1 MTAERRRDTRVPPA
15 VRVTARIRT
24 TVDAGILNLSRRGAL
39 IQTESP
45 LVPGSTYELRL
56 MTPGVEVRIPSRVR
70 RCKIQLGG
78 ARTYHSGLEFQEI
91 PEEGQ
96 RVLEGLVRIARQG
109 RPLSG
114 MIKLSPKE

>member
-1 MTAERRRDTRVPPA
+1 VTGERRRDTRVLPA
-15 VRVTARIRT
+15 VRVAARIRT

-56 MTPGVEVRIPSRVR
+56 MTPGTEVRIPSRVR

-78 ARTYHSGLEFQEI
+78 ARTYHSGLEFQEV
-91 PEEGQ
+91 PEGGDQ
-96 RVLEGLVRIARQG
+96 VLEGLVRKSKQG
-109 RPLSG
+109 KPLSG
-114 MIKLSPKE
+114 VIKLSPEK